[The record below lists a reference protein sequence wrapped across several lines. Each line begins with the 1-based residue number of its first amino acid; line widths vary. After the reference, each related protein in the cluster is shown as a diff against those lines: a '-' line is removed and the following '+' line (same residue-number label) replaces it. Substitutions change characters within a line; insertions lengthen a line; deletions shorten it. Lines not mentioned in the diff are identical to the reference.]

1 MSNETIQG
9 TTRVKCLAEAHIKSK
24 LVNNKLRRLCSVDN
38 CKKLAQRKYLCAKHL
53 TENKRQSAIQ
63 TITTFH
69 QPSAS
74 LSTENSRNMFYNPTN
89 AVSSQ
94 YHDVVLNTIDEFDDD
109 HRKPMLSHPI
119 GQNIG
124 VISTNESSECTYD
137 NIESINQVGIGR
149 SSISI
154 TVPGTSTD
162 AFCETTLS
170 NNTTIDM
177 KTCEYRFLPE
187 NGDRCY
193 NRATYQCT
201 HCSST
206 FCLKHGSKHQQTVK
220 EELRC
225 LLEEAKQLY
234 AKLSSLNINSGREHC
249 LNQFKSWMKI
259 IQDKINQQYKEFQM
273 EVDRLHVLANF
284 NREHLIRSLANH
296 MEIKVGHV
304 VMEQLQK
311 DEIDELEIN
320 RARNEFVH
328 IQQLFDILCNQPLI
342 SINDGVGNEFIL
354 NAPRAT
360 LRNLNVDGFNWIEEI
375 STKNPFPRIDFS
387 DQNQAHVEDTIMHQ
401 STNGKYDN
409 VRKSCDSSQYLS
421 NRANCNESVYRQQF
435 PSGAAILPS
444 HESAMENTHNFMNL
458 PQNIEPEKLPP
469 PPRSQNPT
477 LEKIIG
483 DHHGR
488 DDLSLRSMKLTNAD
502 MEIVAYYGILRNMTL
517 TTLNLSW
524 SNIGEEGA
532 AHLAN
537 ALATNKTLATL
548 DLTYN
553 DIGEDGAAHLANALA
568 TNKTLTTLNISEN
581 NIGEDGAQHLAN
593 ALATNKTL
601 TTLDLT
607 YNDIGEE
614 GAAHLANALATN
626 KTLTTLDIS
635 GNNIGDD
642 GAEHL
647 ANALATNK
655 TLTTLD
661 LTYNDIGEDGAAH
674 LSNALA
680 TNKTLT
686 RLELVSKDIGPD
698 IAQRIA
704 DGVRKNQLRK
714 S

>member
-401 STNGKYDN
+401 STND
-409 VRKSCDSSQYLS
+409 CDINYTTVNHIKINKTKRMKTVDQT
-421 NRANCNESVYRQQF
+421 
-435 PSGAAILPS
+435 AILPS
-444 HESAMENTHNFMNL
+444 HESAMENTHNFSFMNL

>member
-206 FCLKHGSKHQQTVK
+206 FCLKHGSQHQQTVK
-220 EELRC
+220 EELQC

-401 STNGKYDN
+401 STND
-409 VRKSCDSSQYLS
+409 CDINYTTVNHIKINKTKRMKTVDQT
-421 NRANCNESVYRQQF
+421 
-435 PSGAAILPS
+435 AILPS
-444 HESAMENTHNFMNL
+444 HESAMENTHNFSFMNL

>member
-401 STNGKYDN
+401 STND
-409 VRKSCDSSQYLS
+409 CDINYTTVNHIKINKTKRMKTVDQT
-421 NRANCNESVYRQQF
+421 
-435 PSGAAILPS
+435 AILPS

-537 ALATNKTLATL
+537 ALATNKVTLNQPLCVQYIVNLFLNQTLATL

-553 DIGEDGAAHLANALA
+553 D
-568 TNKTLTTLNISEN
+568 
-581 NIGEDGAQHLAN
+581 
-593 ALATNKTL
+593 
-601 TTLDLT
+601 
-607 YNDIGEE
+607 
-614 GAAHLANALATN
+614 
-626 KTLTTLDIS
+626 
-635 GNNIGDD
+635 
-642 GAEHL
+642 
-647 ANALATNK
+647 
-655 TLTTLD
+655 
-661 LTYNDIGEDGAAH
+661 
-674 LSNALA
+674 
-680 TNKTLT
+680 
-686 RLELVSKDIGPD
+686 
-698 IAQRIA
+698 
-704 DGVRKNQLRK
+704 
-714 S
+714 

>member
-53 TENKRQSAIQ
+53 TENKRQPAIQ

-137 NIESINQVGIGR
+137 NIKSIDQVGIGR
-149 SSISI
+149 SSISV

-162 AFCETTLS
+162 AFCETALN

-206 FCLKHGSKHQQTVK
+206 FCLKHGSQHQQTVK
-220 EELRC
+220 EELQC

-342 SINDGVGNEFIL
+342 SINNGVGNEFIL

-387 DQNQAHVEDTIMHQ
+387 DQNQAHVEETIMHQ
-401 STNGKYDN
+401 STN
-409 VRKSCDSSQYLS
+409 
-421 NRANCNESVYRQQF
+421 E
-435 PSGAAILPS
+435 
-444 HESAMENTHNFMNL
+444 
-458 PQNIEPEKLPP
+458 LPP

-517 TTLNLSW
+517 TTLDLSYNDIGEDGAQYLANALATNKVTLNQPLCVEYIVNLFLKQTLTTLDLTGN
-524 SNIGEEGA
+524 NIGEDGA
-532 AHLAN
+532 EHLAN
-537 ALATNKTLATL
+537 ALATNKVTLNQPLCVEYIVNLFLNQTLTTL

-553 DIGEDGAAHLANALA
+553 DIGEDGAAHLANALT
-568 TNKTLTTLNISEN
+568 TNKVTLNQSLCVEYI
-581 NIGEDGAQHLAN
+581 AN
-593 ALATNKTL
+593 LFLKQTL
-601 TTLDLT
+601 TTLDLSC
-607 YNDIGEE
+607 NDIGE
-614 GAAHLANALATN
+614 
-626 KTLTTLDIS
+626 
-635 GNNIGDD
+635 D

-655 TLTTLD
+655 VTLNQSLCVEYIVN
-661 LTYNDIGEDGAAH
+661 LF
-674 LSNALA
+674 L
-680 TNKTLT
+680 KQTLT

>member
-206 FCLKHGSKHQQTVK
+206 FCLKHGSQHQQTVK
-220 EELRC
+220 EELQC

-401 STNGKYDN
+401 STND
-409 VRKSCDSSQYLS
+409 CDINYTTVNHIKINKTKRMKTVDQT
-421 NRANCNESVYRQQF
+421 
-435 PSGAAILPS
+435 AILPS

>member
-9 TTRVKCLAEAHIKSK
+9 IGRVKSLAEAHIKSK

-53 TENKRQSAIQ
+53 TENKRQPAIQ

-401 STNGKYDN
+401 STND
-409 VRKSCDSSQYLS
+409 CDINYTTVNHIKINKTKRMKTVDQTENTIMYGNRVIVANTCQTEPIVMNQYIV
-421 NRANCNESVYRQQF
+421 NNFRR
-435 PSGAAILPS
+435 AILPS
-444 HESAMENTHNFMNL
+444 HESAMENTHNFSFMNL

-537 ALATNKTLATL
+537 ALATNKV
-548 DLTYN
+548 
-553 DIGEDGAAHLANALA
+553 
-568 TNKTLTTLNISEN
+568 TLNQSLCVEYI
-581 NIGEDGAQHLAN
+581 AN
-593 ALATNKTL
+593 LFLKQ
-601 TTLDLT
+601 
-607 YNDIGEE
+607 
-614 GAAHLANALATN
+614 
-626 KTLTTLDIS
+626 
-635 GNNIGDD
+635 
-642 GAEHL
+642 
-647 ANALATNK
+647 
-655 TLTTLD
+655 
-661 LTYNDIGEDGAAH
+661 
-674 LSNALA
+674 
-680 TNKTLT
+680 TLT